1 MHNILGNY
9 IHRKRDA
16 LGLSLRKFAEK
27 CELSHTHIDSI
38 EKGMD
43 FRTGK
48 QVRVTTET
56 VEKIAKALDISF
68 EILSALSLPSTK
80 DKFEFYYDYIEREEM
95 KASANEVLSSS
106 LSNVPQK
113 LNAAEQIFKAYY
125 SRSIENCKFDIRH
138 VSYSTFVSMLLNQ
151 KFWKNKLPSDIYDLL
166 VSEYGT
172 STGIPEGQTYYLLD
186 AANTNVIPL
195 APSALILDYT
205 KHEQKVIRA
214 YRNQPDMQP
223 AVDKILGVSS
233 EPDYLMPVAA
243 HNDNQSSD
251 QLEKM
256 ERDLD
261 KF

>member
-68 EILSALSLPSTK
+68 EILSALSLPSTE

-138 VSYSTFVSMLLNQ
+138 VSY
-151 KFWKNKLPSDIYDLL
+151 
-166 VSEYGT
+166 
-172 STGIPEGQTYYLLD
+172 
-186 AANTNVIPL
+186 PL
-195 APSALILDYT
+195 FPCC
-205 KHEQKVIRA
+205 
-214 YRNQPDMQP
+214 
-223 AVDKILGVSS
+223 
-233 EPDYLMPVAA
+233 
-243 HNDNQSSD
+243 
-251 QLEKM
+251 
-256 ERDLD
+256 
-261 KF
+261 